1 MQTVYRLTLSNGDV
15 RYYYVRGIAELY
27 ANLHG
32 GFVDEIPLTL
42 DIARSLRDGVD
53 ALSA

>member
-1 MQTVYRLTLSNGDV
+1 MPTVYRLTLSNGDV
-15 RYYYVRGIAELY
+15 RYYYVQGIAELY

-32 GFVDEIPLTL
+32 GVVDAVPLTL
-42 DIARSLRDGVD
+42 DIARCLRDGVD